1 MGSLGS
7 NPGVSA
13 NSRNRMVGKKQIV
26 LTELQIREAVSYIS
40 DCTCRLLLYGGLTR
54 PAVSLVLKTS
64 GARDGMGIDTS
75 ALRHI
80 CRERGPPFFDIGSV
94 DVLTLTV
101 LAAFNIFI

>member
-13 NSRNRMVGKKQIV
+13 KF
-26 LTELQIREAVSYIS
+26 
-40 DCTCRLLLYGGLTR
+40 GGLTH

-80 CRERGPPFFDIGSV
+80 CRERAPPSTY
-94 DVLTLTV
+94 L
-101 LAAFNIFI
+101 FNIWVGRIAAIASGCKPDT

>member
-13 NSRNRMVGKKQIV
+13 KF
-26 LTELQIREAVSYIS
+26 
-40 DCTCRLLLYGGLTR
+40 GGLTH

-80 CRERGPPFFDIGSV
+80 CREQAPPFFNVGSV

-101 LAAFNIFI
+101 SAAFNVFI